1 MTQKNFSFRY
11 EWLESMDSLAEDE
24 QVEVLQ
30 AIAHFSR
37 TGIAMELSYYANEV
51 FVNYILPTLM
61 KRRKAAESRARARA
75 RRAEADA
82 RAKRE
87 ETEKAEKA
95 EDAVHSTAEVNEKPA
110 AGVVAGCENAAGVDY
125 SLLPSSRAS

>member
-1 MTQKNFSFRY
+1 
-11 EWLESMDSLAEDE
+11 MDSLAEDE

-61 KRRKAAESRARARA
+61 KRRKAAESRPVAPRLGQGAHGVHDHRAQ
-75 RRAEADA
+75 
-82 RAKRE
+82 
-87 ETEKAEKA
+87 
-95 EDAVHSTAEVNEKPA
+95 
-110 AGVVAGCENAAGVDY
+110 
-125 SLLPSSRAS
+125 